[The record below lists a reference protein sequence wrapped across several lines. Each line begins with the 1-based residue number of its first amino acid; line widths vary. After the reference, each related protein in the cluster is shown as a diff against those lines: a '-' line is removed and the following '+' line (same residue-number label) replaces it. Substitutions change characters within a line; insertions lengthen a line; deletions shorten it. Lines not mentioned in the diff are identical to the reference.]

1 MSKESE
7 LVGPVI
13 TFLDISDRK
22 PAEQKLQRSQEDD
35 REGFVNAACGIDR
48 LKPGG
53 ALLDVNPALVNMLG
67 YSLEREK
74 LLLQDQARRAKA
86 DSESAKTVLLQTL
99 ERISDGFFALDR
111 DWCYRYIN
119 QQAARYLGGRS
130 EDLIGKKIRTT
141 PPESVDHPYS
151 LYRKAFDEQVSIS
164 EEVYFEKWKG
174 WFEVR
179 IYPSAEGLSIIL
191 HDTTDQRHSQQEMR
205 NTLEQLRSL
214 SARLQTAREEERRRV
229 SRDLHDQIGQ
239 ILTAVKMDVD
249 WVAKRLPEKQSELR
263 SRLGA
268 TLDLVRNATQSL
280 RNICTNLR
288 PGVLDDLG
296 IGAAI
301 DWQANEFASRT
312 GVPCEV
318 CIPTEDLVLNTD
330 LSTAIFRIFQEALTN
345 VARHAEAKTVRASLT
360 HRNGKVLLAV
370 QDDGKGIR
378 GSDLAASKGS
388 LGLLGMKERAQAC
401 GGELQIW
408 GEPGKGTTVVVAMPV
423 SVQG

>member
-1 MSKESE
+1 MSNDGE
-7 LVGPVI
+7 LVGPVV
-13 TFLDISDRK
+13 TFPDVSDRK
-22 PAEQKLQRSQEDD
+22 TAEQEPRRSQEDD
-35 REGFVNAACGIDR
+35 QKGFVNAACGIDR
-48 LKPGG
+48 SKPGG

-86 DSESAKTVLLQTL
+86 DSESAKAVLLQTL

-130 EDLIGKKIRTT
+130 EDLIGKNIRTE
-141 PPESVDHPYS
+141 PLESVDHPYS
-151 LYRKAFDEQVSIS
+151 LYRKALDEQVSIS

-174 WFEVR
+174 WFEFR

-205 NTLEQLRSL
+205 NTLDQLRSL
-214 SARLQTAREEERRRV
+214 SARLQTAREEERKRV
-229 SRDLHDQIGQ
+229 ARDLHDQIGQ

-249 WVAKRLPEKQSELR
+249 WVAKRIPEKQSELH

-301 DWQANEFASRT
+301 EWQANEFASRT

-318 CIPTEDLVLNTD
+318 CVPREDLVLDAD

-345 VARHAEAKTVRASLT
+345 VARHAEAKMVRASLT

-378 GSDLAASKGS
+378 DSDLAASKGS

-408 GEPGKGTTVVVAMPV
+408 GEPGKGTTVAVAIPA
-423 SVQG
+423 SGQD